1 MSALAK
7 PLIHSVTATGLADP
21 INIEHVAAI
30 TKETVLAASNI
41 NTSDRFNIIF
51 KFRGENTTP
60 QEITWRYATEV
71 LRDASYDAIIALAST
86 VV

>member
-1 MSALAK
+1 MSAIAK
-7 PLIHSVTATGLADP
+7 PLIHSTTATGDADP

-30 TKETVLAASNI
+30 TKETVFAAENI

-60 QEITWRYATEV
+60 QEITWRYADEAT
-71 LRDASYDAIIALAST
+71 RDASYNAILTLAST
-86 VV
+86 LV